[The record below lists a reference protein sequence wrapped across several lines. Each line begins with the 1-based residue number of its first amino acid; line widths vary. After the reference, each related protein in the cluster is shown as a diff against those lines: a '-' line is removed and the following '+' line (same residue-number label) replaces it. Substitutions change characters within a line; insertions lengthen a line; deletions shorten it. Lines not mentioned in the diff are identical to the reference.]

1 MKKSIDA
8 SKVLLQYIKRNKIVT
23 MEALKECLGTPS
35 RMTVFRKLKTV
46 DYISSYSHQG
56 KYYSLERIARWDDR
70 GIWCYQAVFFSRHK
84 TLKNTIVQLI
94 EDSDSGYTASELT
107 AILGVKVEDTLL
119 ELIRNKALDRQ
130 KLDGSYLYFSP
141 VTHLG
146 RKQVLTRTDQLQVI
160 EGQQMHPE
168 VLMNELKTALIIL
181 YSTLDEKQR
190 RLYAGFESMKF
201 GRGGD
206 ERIAGLLDLN
216 PKTVARGR
224 KELLSQKVLVDGIR
238 QKGGGRKQVKK
249 KSLISSKESKA

>member
-1 MKKSIDA
+1 
-8 SKVLLQYIKRNKIVT
+8 
-23 MEALKECLGTPS
+23 
-35 RMTVFRKLKTV
+35 
-46 DYISSYSHQG
+46 
-56 KYYSLERIARWDDR
+56 
-70 GIWCYQAVFFSRHK
+70 
-84 TLKNTIVQLI
+84 
-94 EDSDSGYTASELT
+94 
-107 AILGVKVEDTLL
+107 L

-160 EGQQMHPE
+160 EGQQMRPE
-168 VLMNELKTALIIL
+168 VLMNELKAALIIL
-181 YSTLDEKQR
+181 YSTLDEEQR

-249 KSLISSKESKA
+249 NSLIPSKESKA

>member
-1 MKKSIDA
+1 
-8 SKVLLQYIKRNKIVT
+8 
-23 MEALKECLGTPS
+23 MEALKEFLDTPS

-56 KYYSLERIARWDDR
+56 KYYSLEEIARYNDW
-70 GIWCYQAVFFSRHK
+70 GIWCYQVVFFSRYK

-94 EDSDSGYTASELT
+94 EDSDSGFTASELT

-119 ELIRNKALDRQ
+119 ELVRNKALARQ
-130 KLDGSYLYFSP
+130 KLEGRYLYFSQG
-141 VTHLG
+141 THLG

-160 EGQQMHPE
+160 EGQQMRPE
-168 VLMNELKTALIIL
+168 VLLNELKAALIIF

-190 RLYAGFESMKF
+190 RLYGGFESMKF

-206 ERIAGLLDLN
+206 ERIAQLLDLN

-224 KELLSQKVLVDGIR
+224 KELLSQKVMVDGIR

-249 KSLISSKESKA
+249 KSLTSSKESKA

>member
-1 MKKSIDA
+1 MKKNSDA
-8 SKVLLQYIKRNKIVT
+8 SKALLKYIRKNKIVT
-23 MEALKECLGTPS
+23 MEALKEFLDTPS

-56 KYYSLERIARWDDR
+56 KYYSLEEIARYNDW
-70 GIWCYQAVFFSRHK
+70 GIWCYQVVFFSQYK

-94 EDSDSGYTASELT
+94 EDSDSGFTASELT

-119 ELIRNKALDRQ
+119 ELVRNKALARQ
-130 KLDGSYLYFSP
+130 KLEGRYLYFSQG
-141 VTHLG
+141 THLG
-146 RKQVLTRTDQLQVI
+146 RKQVLTRTDRLRVI
-160 EGQQMHPE
+160 EGQQMRPE
-168 VLMNELKTALIIL
+168 VLLNELKAALIIF

-190 RLYAGFESMKF
+190 RLYGGFESMKF

-206 ERIAGLLDLN
+206 ERIAQLLDLN

-224 KELLSQKVLVDGIR
+224 KELLSQKVMVDGIR

-249 KSLISSKESKA
+249 KSLTSSKESKA